1 MNRELARENWDAWS
15 PEFMEI
21 WYSGNYF
28 APISTLEPLNSSFTL
43 KFVRSSTW
51 GNMTTGTM
59 TIMNSNKIPVSRCCP
74 NMCFETSRQFRKYAL
89 ARVQPEGR
97 SERFTNSFFRNRS
110 LFFFSFFLSF
120 PFFPFFCPLP
130 DDPMRASVFRNW
142 ELICV
147 ARTFFPRWRKEKNT
161 PALLSQMMC
170 GLRDKGQKLFW
181 DG

>member
-74 NMCFETSRQFRKYAL
+74 NVCFETSRQFRKYLWLECSPKDGASDS
-89 ARVQPEGR
+89 RIR
-97 SERFTNSFFRNRS
+97 SFGTV
-110 LFFFSFFLSF
+110 LCFFLSF
-120 PFFPFFCPLP
+120 SLFSFFPLFLP

>member
-59 TIMNSNKIPVSRCCP
+59 TIINSNKIPVSRCCP
-74 NMCFETSRQFRKYAL
+74 NVCFETSRQFRKYAL

-110 LFFFSFFLSF
+110 LFFSLFFSLFSFFPLFLPATRRSHACLCFSKLRINLCRAYIF
-120 PFFPFFCPLP
+120 P
-130 DDPMRASVFRNW
+130 PMKKRKKYPRAFVPNDVWVTR
-142 ELICV
+142 
-147 ARTFFPRWRKEKNT
+147 
-161 PALLSQMMC
+161 
-170 GLRDKGQKLFW
+170 
-181 DG
+181 

>member
-1 MNRELARENWDAWS
+1 MNRKLARENWDAWS

-74 NMCFETSRQFRKYAL
+74 NVCFETSRQFRKYLWLECSPKDGASDS
-89 ARVQPEGR
+89 RIR
-97 SERFTNSFFRNRS
+97 SFGTV
-110 LFFFSFFLSF
+110 LCFFLSF
-120 PFFPFFCPLP
+120 SLFSFFPLFLP
-130 DDPMRASVFRNW
+130 ATRRSHACLCFSKLRINLCRAYIFPPMKKRKKYPRAFVPNDVWVTR
-142 ELICV
+142 
-147 ARTFFPRWRKEKNT
+147 
-161 PALLSQMMC
+161 
-170 GLRDKGQKLFW
+170 
-181 DG
+181 